1 MKDNNFGD
9 RLVSA
14 ETGGLEI
21 GVKPDT
27 LRRWAREGY
36 MPSFKV
42 RGALRFRLSDLKA
55 LVVPR
60 PIKGGSRRDNDCTE
74 H

>member
-1 MKDNNFGD
+1 MSCNEFDD

-27 LRRWAREGY
+27 LRRWAREGRI
-36 MPSFKV
+36 PSFKV
-42 RGALRFRLSDLKA
+42 GVALRFRVSDLKA
-55 LVVPR
+55 LVVQR
-60 PIKGGSRRDNDCTE
+60 PTDKAKAGD
-74 H
+74 

>member
-1 MKDNNFGD
+1 MRSNGIDD

-14 ETGGLEI
+14 ETGGIEI

-27 LRRWAREGY
+27 LRRWARDGHI
-36 MPSFKV
+36 PSFKV

-60 PIKGGSRRDNDCTE
+60 PAGKQKARG
-74 H
+74 

>member
-1 MKDNNFGD
+1 MSSNELND

-14 ETGGLEI
+14 ETGALEI

-36 MPSFKV
+36 ISSFKV

-60 PIKGGSRRDNDCTE
+60 PSSKQEQRI
-74 H
+74 